1 MSLLQLL
8 LYHACAA
15 QGLIGTL
22 LQCIC
27 FPPYVK
33 HASTLQDTEVRLVAA
48 GKTKETAQRV
58 AGTVEEKAVEAK
70 EKLAEAAQKG
80 KEKIVSG
87 PTLLAAKTGIRA
99 PTTPEHKVHPSIHY
113 IRHAYSTTKKLSTDF
128 AEAPQSCMV
137 LA

>member
-1 MSLLQLL
+1 MQQLL
-8 LYHACAA
+8 LYHETAA
-15 QGLIGTL
+15 QGIIGTL

-33 HASTLQDTEVRLVAA
+33 HESTSQDTEVRPVAA

-70 EKLAEAAQKG
+70 EKLAEAGQKG
-80 KEKIVSG
+80 KEKLPSG
-87 PTLLAAKTGIRA
+87 PTSPAAMTGIRA
-99 PTTPEHKVHPSIHY
+99 PTTPEHKVNPSIHC
-113 IRHAYSTTKKLSTDF
+113 IRHAYNNTKRF
-128 AEAPQSCMV
+128 PQTLPRPLKSCMV